1 MNNSHNRSIQP
12 NSSNKELGWFL
23 DLVASDLAADKNLL
37 ISGSDCFGQG
47 SANILIR
54 PSESKS
60 TCRFPRYQFDAGFD
74 FQNDCKIV
82 VKSVIRGIL
91 PKFREQWKENQ
102 QSKLMGQK
110 VMPLTPDGSGFFFQS
125 LADQRKSFLEFVYL
139 CLNESWYIRGR
150 RVG

>member
-54 PSESKS
+54 PSESRS
-60 TCRFPRYQFDAGFD
+60 TCRFPRYQFHVGFN
-74 FQNDCKIV
+74 FQDNCSIE
-82 VKSVIRGIL
+82 VKSVIPGIL
-91 PKFREQWKENQ
+91 PKFRERWKENK
-102 QSKLMGQK
+102 QSKLMGK
-110 VMPLTPDGSGFFFQS
+110 KAIPLTSDGSGFFFQN
-125 LADQRKSFLEFVYL
+125 LAVQRKSFLEFVYS

-150 RVG
+150 GLG